1 MNFIDN
7 YSHAKRLIA
16 AWRILVGVWTPKRFD
31 LSMAA
36 LSQYTTPKVP
46 KENEW
51 VARGGK
57 EASEVPAVPKGEEPP
72 AKTVRRRRVP
82 SRRIIRHVLRARAE
96 AAKSLAALFESLTR
110 DGGSTKL
117 KASVHLAKLYGTFE
131 DARPSKIEEQE
142 DTKDGVAQKSTPAGT
157 RTAGE
162 VIGYLRQ
169 RGARIAALTHSIE
182 GEWVTFHSDGEALGD
197 DVDSDEDDS

>member
-1 MNFIDN
+1 MTDN
-7 YSHAKRLIA
+7 YAHAKRLIA

-31 LSMAA
+31 LSLTA
-36 LSQYTTPKVP
+36 LSQYQTPKIP

-57 EASEVPAVPKGEEPP
+57 EAHEIAAKAVPKQEPP
-72 AKTVRRRRVP
+72 TQHIRRRPVP

-96 AAKSLAALFESLTR
+96 AAKSLATMFEFLGRDGASRKLSASAHLARVYGTVEDSLTEQ
-110 DGGSTKL
+110 S
-117 KASVHLAKLYGTFE
+117 
-131 DARPSKIEEQE
+131 EEQE
-142 DTKDGVAQKSTPAGT
+142 STTEGVILKRQPTGT

-169 RGARIAALTHSIE
+169 RGARIAALNYGVE
-182 GEWVTFHSDGEALGD
+182 GEWAALGSQSDVFGEDIDSEMD
-197 DVDSDEDDS
+197 DN